1 MKIFN
6 DIASWQTARQQIAT
20 DKTLGVVMTMG
31 ALHKG
36 HVSLIKQSQQDNDY
50 TLVTIFVNPTQF
62 NNQSDFDNYP
72 NTWQQDVDL
81 LTMEG
86 VDFLLSPDKDM
97 LYPDNYNYQ
106 INEKSLNQILC
117 GTSRPGHFEGMLTIV
132 MKLLNIAQANNAYFG
147 EKDYQQY
154 RLIKGMA
161 QAFFI
166 QTNIV
171 SCPIIREEDGLAF
184 SSRNLRLD
192 ESARNKAGYFAQTIR
207 QNYDIEQVKNTLIA
221 NHITIDYLEDIDNR
235 RFAAVII
242 DDVRLI
248 DNFPLA
254 EITQLTKEHI

>member
-6 DIASWQTARQQIAT
+6 DIASWQTTRQQIAT

-36 HVSLIKQSQQDNDY
+36 HLSLIKQSQQDNDY

-62 NNQSDFDNYP
+62 NNQGDFDNYP

-86 VDFLLSPDKDM
+86 VDFLLSPHKEM

-106 INEKSLNQILC
+106 INEKSLSQTLC
-117 GTSRPGHFEGMLTIV
+117 GASRPGHFEGMLTIV
-132 MKLLNIAQANNAYFG
+132 MKLLNIARANNAYFG
-147 EKDYQQY
+147 EKDYQQFQ
-154 RLIKGMA
+154 LIKGMA
-161 QAFFI
+161 DAFFI
-166 QTNIV
+166 PTNIV
-171 SCPIIREEDGLAF
+171 SCPIIREEDELAF

-192 ESARNKAGYFAQTIR
+192 ESARKKAGYFAQMIR
-207 QNYDIEQVKNTLIA
+207 QTHDIEQVKNALIA

-248 DNFPLA
+248 DNFPLT
-254 EITQLTKEHI
+254 EITKLTKENA